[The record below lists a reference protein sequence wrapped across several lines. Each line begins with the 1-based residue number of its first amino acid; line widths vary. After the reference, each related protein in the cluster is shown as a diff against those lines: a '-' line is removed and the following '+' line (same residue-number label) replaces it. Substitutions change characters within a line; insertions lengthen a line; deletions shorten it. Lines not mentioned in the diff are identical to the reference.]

1 MGMARF
7 QRGCYDK
14 FERVPYPNPFLEA
27 SMGKMLRKLSLLIAL
42 PLYFLLTLSPAWADG
57 NKLLEGCQNAERILD
72 DQGKD
77 LAPNQ
82 ITSAHFC
89 AGIVQGVGTTY
100 FTLGPSLP
108 QGQKPCFP
116 AGGIKNEQGVRIVL
130 KFLRDNPNILDINE
144 SLVALAAFKAAFQCK

>member
-1 MGMARF
+1 MARTA
-7 QRGCYDK
+7 C
-14 FERVPYPNPFLEA
+14 
-27 SMGKMLRKLSLLIAL
+27 KLSLLVAL
-42 PLYFLLTLSPAWADG
+42 SFFLAFSPAWADG

-72 DQGKD
+72 DKGKE
-77 LAPNQ
+77 LSPNQ
-82 ITSAHFC
+82 ITSANFC